1 MRNAENWNIMVLRHL
16 FLREE
21 RKRMN
26 QKNVRTKRYI
36 GRNDRFADLCNYYLF
51 HGEPVIQPECLIEK
65 DVTELGIP
73 FTEKGSRTIEK
84 IRDLLRS
91 CAIKSADGVTYLIIG
106 IENQSEI
113 HYAMVVRNM
122 VQDALNYAAQVE
134 AATARHHQDKDLRG
148 DEFLSGFAKDDKLI
162 PVVTITLYWKA
173 GAWDGPRSLHE
184 MFDVQKDEILK
195 YVPDYRMNLIVP
207 DEIKDFELF
216 RTELGTVLEFCQC
229 SNNKDKI
236 KQLIEKKKKDGIY
249 LERESFEVLNEC
261 LNVRMEQ
268 SKQEGEL
275 REMCKA
281 MEDWAAEERAEGRAE
296 GEERL
301 GKLICVLLSQDKVE
315 EVKKVAE
322 DVGARKEYYTL
333 YNI

>member
-1 MRNAENWNIMVLRHL
+1 MQQL
-16 FLREE
+16 
-21 RKRMN
+21 
-26 QKNVRTKRYI
+26 NVRTKKYI

-51 HGEPVIQPECLIEK
+51 HGEPVIQPESLVEK

-84 IRDLLRS
+84 VRDLLKN

-106 IENQSEI
+106 IENQSDI

-134 AATARHHQDKDLRG
+134 ATAARHRKDKDLRG
-148 DEFLSGFAKDDKLI
+148 NEFLSGFAKDDKLI

-229 SNNKDKI
+229 SNDKMRMR
-236 KQLIEKKKKDGIY
+236 KLIQEKKEEGVR
-249 LERESFEVLNEC
+249 LEKEAYDMLKECFRAEVEENKE
-261 LNVRMEQ
+261 
-268 SKQEGEL
+268 EGEKIDV
-275 REMCKA
+275 CKA
-281 MEDWAAEERAEGRAE
+281 LEDWAAEERAEGRAE

-301 GKLICVLLSQDKVE
+301 GKLICVLLSQNKVE
-315 EVKKVAE
+315 EVKKAAE
-322 DVGARKEYYTL
+322 DEGVRKEYYTL